1 MKKSVELKKTVD
13 ELKAKVEALQAN
25 EQYDDA
31 AKEAETLNEAVR
43 DYKTALA
50 IESAELENMQQQAAP
65 VGARK
70 DDKKILNR
78 AFNKAVLGWAMTDE
92 EKDIINRAGLKVVD
106 AAGTPGQVGATPA
119 KGGYLVPE
127 EQMTTLREYRRA
139 YTALKDLCNVQ
150 TANSTTGKMPTIGQ
164 ETGKL
169 IAFEELN
176 EINQDDLDF
185 GQLTYTIADYGDI
198 IPVSNQFLQDADIN
212 IMQLIGQRFA
222 RKSVNTENEKILEI
236 LKALEPQSV
245 SNWKGITKALNVSL
259 DPAISAGA
267 RILTN
272 QDGLEYLDELT
283 DSQGRPLL
291 TPSLVDKT
299 SYVFRGR
306 PITVVSNALLASGAK
321 TIPFYIGAFADM
333 IAFFQRLGVEVA
345 VSTDA
350 GFTKYATYL
359 RAVERFG
366 VVKDDPDAV
375 ISLNVASA

>member
-65 VGARK
+65 VSARK

-127 EQMTTLREYRRA
+127 EQMMTLREYRRA
-139 YTALKDLCNVQ
+139 YTSLKDLCNVQ
-150 TANSTTGKMPTIGQ
+150 TANSTSGKMPTIGQ

-185 GQLTYTIADYGDI
+185 GQLTYSIADYGDI

-222 RKSVNTENEKILEI
+222 RKSINTENEKILEI
-236 LKALEPQSV
+236 LKALESQSV

-272 QDGLEYLDELT
+272 QDGLEYLDEMT

-291 TPSLVDKT
+291 TQSLADPT

-306 PITVVSNALLASGAK
+306 PITVVSNALLASGEK
-321 TIPFYIGAFADM
+321 KIPFYVGAFADM

-375 ISLNVASA
+375 ISLSVASA

>member
-31 AKEAETLNEAVR
+31 AKAADTLNEAVR
-43 DYKTALA
+43 DYKTTLA

-65 VGARK
+65 VDARK

-92 EKDIINRAGLKVVD
+92 EKDVINRAELKVVD

-127 EQMTTLREYRRA
+127 EQMNTLHEYRRA
-139 YTALKDLCNVQ
+139 YTSLKDLCNVQ
-150 TANSTTGKMPTIGQ
+150 TANSTSGKMPTIGQ

-176 EINQDDLDF
+176 EINKDDLDF

-198 IPVSNQFLQDADIN
+198 IPVSNQLLQDADIN

-222 RKSVNTENEKILEI
+222 RKSINTENEKILEI
-236 LKALEPQSV
+236 LKALTPQSV

-272 QDGLEYLDELT
+272 QDGLEYLDEMT

-291 TPSLVDKT
+291 TPSLADPT

-306 PITVVSNALLASGAK
+306 PITVVSNALLASGTK
-321 TIPFYIGAFADM
+321 TIPFYVGAFADM

-375 ISLNVASA
+375 ISLSVASA

>member
-31 AKEAETLNEAVR
+31 AKAADTLNEAVR

-65 VGARK
+65 VDAHK

-127 EQMTTLREYRRA
+127 EQMMTLREYRRA
-139 YTALKDLCNVQ
+139 YTSLKDLCNVQ
-150 TANSTTGKMPTIGQ
+150 TANSTSGKMPTIGQ

-185 GQLTYTIADYGDI
+185 GQLTYSIADYGDI

-222 RKSVNTENEKILEI
+222 RKSINTENEKILEI
-236 LKALEPQSV
+236 LKALESQSV

-272 QDGLEYLDELT
+272 QDGLEYLDEMT
-283 DSQGRPLL
+283 DQQGRPLL
-291 TPSLVDKT
+291 TQSLADPT
-299 SYVFRGR
+299 GYVFRGR
-306 PITVVSNALLASGAK
+306 PITVVSNALLASGEK
-321 TIPFYIGAFADM
+321 KIPFYVGAFSDM
-333 IAFFQRLGVEVA
+333 LAFFQRLGVEVA

-375 ISLNVASA
+375 ISLSVASA